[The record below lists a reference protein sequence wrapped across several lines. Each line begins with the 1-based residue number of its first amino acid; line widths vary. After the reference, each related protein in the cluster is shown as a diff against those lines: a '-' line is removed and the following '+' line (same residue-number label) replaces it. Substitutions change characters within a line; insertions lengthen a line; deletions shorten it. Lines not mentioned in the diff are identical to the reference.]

1 MGTTDNTFNH
11 SGDGE
16 QNIGQGDGAIGK
28 QENINQDVKGDRNI
42 VLGTG
47 DAYVE
52 EHHHHYPRTPQGIPL
67 QRPRQPDH
75 FVGREEL
82 LRDVLTALQPGNT
95 VTLCGPGG
103 IGKTALASGAA
114 WELSPDGRPPA
125 RFPDGLIFYSFYG
138 RKDVGLAFDHLMR
151 SYVDIFQ
158 VIQVFSSSFENSSY
172 P

>member
-1 MGTTDNTFNH
+1 MQRRFSLALFRDTEYLFGIMAGHLGYQATEARLSMGTSNNTFSN

-28 QENINQDVKGDRNI
+28 QENIRQDVKGNRNI

-75 FVGREEL
+75 LVGREEYNRNK
-82 LRDVLTALQPGNT
+82 LRKVEFG
-95 VTLCGPGG
+95 
-103 IGKTALASGAA
+103 
-114 WELSPDGRPPA
+114 WENNP
-125 RFPDGLIFYSFYG
+125 
-138 RKDVGLAFDHLMR
+138 
-151 SYVDIFQ
+151 
-158 VIQVFSSSFENSSY
+158 
-172 P
+172 